1 MLPDSNVSME
11 VDGGELN
18 MPSFHSQVHQ
28 QMLGVQMCAVG
39 HDSSL
44 DMKSNDYMA
53 GDPSI
58 SIKVF
63 SQEANNID
71 NKGALATC
79 LGEMNKSNL
88 AWPYTVSSK
97 DSGKHVLNMSSE
109 TSYNNGSVIQQ
120 VEKFIPGWSFMNGED
135 ASNEFVDGL
144 AALSKDKNEEE
155 MRDDACEIGEGS
167 PHISNC

>member
-18 MPSFHSQVHQ
+18 MPSYHSQVHQ

-44 DMKSNDYMA
+44 DMNGNDYMA

-71 NKGALATC
+71 NIKFG
-79 LGEMNKSNL
+79 NL
-88 AWPYTVSSK
+88 
-97 DSGKHVLNMSSE
+97 
-109 TSYNNGSVIQQ
+109 QQ

-135 ASNEFVDGL
+135 ASNEFVGL

-155 MRDDACEIGEGS
+155 MRDDAWERGEGPTVDEVDDKNS
-167 PHISNC
+167 AQLGQRFVYVIKVCPRFCRRADFTFMAATTSVNMYV

>member
-18 MPSFHSQVHQ
+18 MPSYHSQVHQ

-44 DMKSNDYMA
+44 DMNGNDYMA

-71 NKGALATC
+71 N
-79 LGEMNKSNL
+79 
-88 AWPYTVSSK
+88 
-97 DSGKHVLNMSSE
+97 
-109 TSYNNGSVIQQ
+109 I
-120 VEKFIPGWSFMNGED
+120 KFIPGWSFMNGED
-135 ASNEFVDGL
+135 ASNEFVGL

-155 MRDDACEIGEGS
+155 MRDDAWERGEGPTVDEVDDKNS
-167 PHISNC
+167 AQLGQRFVYVIKVCPRFCRRADFTFMAATTSVNMYV

>member
-1 MLPDSNVSME
+1 MLPDSNVSMD
-11 VDGGELN
+11 VGGELN

-44 DMKSNDYMA
+44 DMRS
-53 GDPSI
+53 
-58 SIKVF
+58 
-63 SQEANNID
+63 
-71 NKGALATC
+71 ALATR

-88 AWPYTVSSK
+88 TQSPLKQWKTCAEYEF
-97 DSGKHVLNMSSE
+97 GNL
-109 TSYNNGSVIQQ
+109 QQ

-135 ASNEFVDGL
+135 ASNEFVGL

-155 MRDDACEIGEGS
+155 MRDDACERGPTVDDKNSAQLGQRFVYVIKVCPRFCRRADFTFMATTTS
-167 PHISNC
+167 VNMYV